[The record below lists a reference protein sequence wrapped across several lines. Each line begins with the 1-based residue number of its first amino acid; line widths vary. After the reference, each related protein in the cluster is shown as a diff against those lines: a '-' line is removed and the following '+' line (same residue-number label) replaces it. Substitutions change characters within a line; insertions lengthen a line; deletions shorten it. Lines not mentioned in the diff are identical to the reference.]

1 MAWFR
6 HIRRH
11 AAASAR
17 MVVLHH
23 AGGTAD
29 LCRPTGDPAAHWTAG
44 VPDDVEIWPVELP
57 GRGMR
62 FAEPPADTMAGL
74 AADLSREVL
83 PLADLPLVV
92 MGHSMGTVLAFELAR
107 RLEAAGRGP
116 VLAIMSGRQ
125 APHLPAPE
133 GRHLLP
139 RDGLVAEMRRL
150 GGTPPEVFE
159 HAELLDWVLPVL
171 RADYRLLETH
181 RVAPTPPLACPILA
195 IAGLADAD
203 ATPARL
209 AAWSEVT
216 TGPVDVVRIPGGHF
230 QILDQGPAMQAPLRQ
245 AFAAMA
251 GNARLTSRLTSCR
264 GSAAR

>member
-1 MAWFR
+1 MTWFR

-11 AAASAR
+11 PAPAAR

-44 VPDDVEIWPVELP
+44 VPGQIEIWPVELP
-57 GRGMR
+57 GRGTR
-62 FAEPPADTMAGL
+62 FAEPPAGSMAEL
-74 AADLSREVL
+74 AADLAREVL
-83 PLADLPLVV
+83 PLTDLPLVV
-92 MGHSMGTVLAFELAR
+92 MGHSMGTVVAFELAR

-125 APHLPAPE
+125 APHLPAPD
-133 GRHLLP
+133 GRHRLP

-181 RVAPTPPLACPILA
+181 RVDPAPKLACPILA
-195 IAGLADAD
+195 IAGTEDAD
-203 ATPARL
+203 ATPDRL
-209 AAWSEVT
+209 AAWAGVT
-216 TGPVDVVRIPGGHF
+216 TGPVDVMQVPGGHF
-230 QILDQGPAMQAPLRQ
+230 QILEQGLAMQAPLRQ
-245 AFAAMA
+245 ALA
-251 GNARLTSRLTSCR
+251 GITAGPRLTSCR